1 MGRKSKFK
9 LSNGK
14 STGYALAYFLTDE
27 GWHIIRGLT
36 KDNAKLAMED
46 AKKCTDVVDIA
57 ILHVE
62 DTWQRRFFGDE
73 AF

>member
-1 MGRKSKFK
+1 MARKSKFK
-9 LSNGK
+9 LNNGK

-46 AKKCTDVVDIA
+46 AKKCLDVVDIA

-62 DTWQRRFFGDE
+62 DSWQRSFFNGKE
-73 AF
+73 I

>member
-1 MGRKSKFK
+1 MAKRSKFK
-9 LSNGK
+9 LNNGK

-27 GWHIIRGLT
+27 GWHLIRGLT

-46 AKKCTDVVDIA
+46 ARKCLDVVDIA

-62 DTWQRRFFGDE
+62 DTWQRRFFEDE
-73 AF
+73 TV

>member
-14 STGYALAYFLTDE
+14 STGYAFAYFITGE
-27 GWHIIRGLT
+27 GWRFIRGLT
-36 KDNAKLAMED
+36 MDNAKMAMED
-46 AKKCTDVVDIA
+46 ARKCSDIVDIA

-62 DTWQRRFFGDE
+62 DSWQRRFFDD
-73 AF
+73 

>member
-9 LSNGK
+9 LNKGK

-36 KDNAKLAMED
+36 KDNARLAMED
-46 AKKCTDVVDIA
+46 AKKSLDVVDIA

-62 DTWQRRFFGDE
+62 DSWQRRFFDE
-73 AF
+73 EV